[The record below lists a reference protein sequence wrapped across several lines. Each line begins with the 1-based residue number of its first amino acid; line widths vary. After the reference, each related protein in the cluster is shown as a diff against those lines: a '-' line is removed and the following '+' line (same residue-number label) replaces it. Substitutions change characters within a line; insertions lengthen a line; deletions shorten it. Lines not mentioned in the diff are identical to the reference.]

1 MNSQTT
7 ITQKDKIK
15 LIIITTFTLGLIVL
29 ITLLT
34 THNI

>member
-1 MNSQTT
+1 MNNQTT

-15 LIIITTFTLGLIVL
+15 ITIITVFTLTLIMF

-34 THNI
+34 TNHI

>member
-1 MNSQTT
+1 MNSQIT

-15 LIIITTFTLGLIVL
+15 LMIITSFTLGLILL

-34 THNI
+34 TNHI

>member
-1 MNSQTT
+1 MNNQPT

-15 LIIITTFTLGLIVL
+15 LMIITTFTLGLIVL
-29 ITLLT
+29 ITLLS